1 MLFQPCP
8 ATDVPTTSE
17 RPSEEARQRVREC
30 DAVRAYKAL
39 NDGRS
44 PFTAWRW
51 PLPSGGEPGLWVET
65 DGPIGLCRNGVHAA
79 STEQL
84 PHWLGVE
91 LWEVEL
97 DGQIVHDAAALV
109 ASRARLVRK
118 VTAWDDPMRRQYA
131 RWCLSRAREITEHYP
146 PGEGLVA
153 KVSHTIWWGGAG
165 PAGYFTAM
173 LAGESATGLHGG
185 PDYDIAFLAERALQ
199 AEYLRREL
207 GLTDG
212 R

>member
-1 MLFQPCP
+1 M
-8 ATDVPTTSE
+8 
-17 RPSEEARQRVREC
+17 
-30 DAVRAYKAL
+30 RAYKVL

-44 PFTAWRW
+44 PFTAARW
-51 PLPSGGEPGLWVET
+51 PLPSGGEPGEWVEA
-65 DGPIGLCRNGVHAA
+65 DGPIALCTNGVHAA

-84 PHWLGVE
+84 PHWLGME

-97 DGQIVHDAAALV
+97 GGEIVCDEAALI
-109 ASRARLVRK
+109 ASRGRLVGE
-118 VTAWDDPMRRQYA
+118 VAAWDEAMRQQYA
-131 RWCLSRAREITEHYP
+131 RWCLGRAQEITQHYP

-173 LAGESATGLHGG
+173 LAGESATGMHHG
-185 PDYDIAFLAERALQ
+185 PEYDVAFAAERALQ

-207 GLTDG
+207 GLTDAPG
-212 R
+212 